1 MAAYTNVTM
10 VSDSDDVL
18 PMMGANVNAAYTTT
32 MQDTVGLL
40 AEAYVCGLVRYDAVT
55 NWATIGAIEKTL
67 MTEIVSRFIAMQGI
81 AYDMSVYTSRIEAED
96 MINIH
101 IFRMR
106 QISNLLKD
114 QKILTFIKRGTP

>member
-10 VSDSDDVL
+10 VADSDDVL
-18 PMMGANVNAAYTTT
+18 PMMGTSVNVAYTTT

-55 NWATIGAIEKTL
+55 NWATIGAIEKAL

-81 AYDMSVYTSRIEAED
+81 AYDMSVFTSRIEAED